1 MLKDHVIFG
10 VGFPVAEMLSD
21 SLAPSLIVMDGG
33 ILEVKRGGAV
43 ER

>member
-1 MLKDHVIFG
+1 MILG
-10 VGFPVAEMLSD
+10 TGFPDAEILSD

>member
-1 MLKDHVIFG
+1 MILG
-10 VGFPVAEMLSD
+10 AGFPDAEILSD

-33 ILEVKRGGAV
+33 TLEVKRGGAV

>member
-1 MLKDHVIFG
+1 MILG
-10 VGFPVAEMLSD
+10 AGFPDAEILSD

-33 ILEVKRGGAV
+33 VLEMKRGGAV

>member
-1 MLKDHVIFG
+1 MIFG
-10 VGFPVAEMLSD
+10 TGFPNAERFSD